1 MKTQVV
7 HLELHDDVVS
17 VRDKMSWAKTAR
29 ILLVWPTRKRVLNR
43 SLDLILLQRH
53 AASLGAQLGLV
64 TRSTEIRRAA
74 KELGLPVFATTAE
87 AQTKAW
93 QNPALRPKPARRA
106 PRPDLQGL
114 RAEAYPPEPA
124 WLARPAVRL
133 TFFSLAVVAVLAIVL
148 LFVPSATISLD
159 PKMQE
164 QSLTLS
170 VSASQKVTSVN
181 VAGSLPAHRLSMVV
195 EGSKSVQASGQA
207 SMPDKPA
214 QGVARFRNLT
224 TSVIDIPAGTVIRTT
239 TEPAIRFITTQV
251 GVVTAGVGK
260 TIDIPVQ
267 ALEPGSVGNLPAD
280 ALIAI
285 QGSLGPHLEVTNPQ
299 PTSAGAERTV
309 SMPTAGDRALL
320 REALLTDLRQQALD
334 QVATQ
339 LAPGD
344 LLFPETLAINHVLG
358 ETYLPAEGRAG
369 DALAL
374 SMQAEFSIQYVLAS
388 DLKTLAA
395 AALDAGLASDL
406 LPVADT
412 LTIEQAGGPLS
423 QADGVTRFEI
433 LISRRLMPNINMFTL
448 RHAVQGLPPAK
459 ASQRLESILPLASPP
474 QIQLVPSCWPW
485 LPFLQFRILINT

>member
-1 MKTQVV
+1 MKTQVIQ
-7 HLELHDDVVS
+7 LELHDDVVS
-17 VRDKMSWAKTAR
+17 IRDKMSWTKTGR
-29 ILLVWPTRKRVLNR
+29 ILLVWPTRKRLLNR
-43 SLDLILLQRH
+43 NLDLILLQRY

-64 TRSTEIRRAA
+64 TRSTEIRKAA
-74 KELGLPVFATTAE
+74 KEFGLPVFATTAE
-87 AQTKAW
+87 AQAKAW
-93 QNPALRPKPARRA
+93 QDPALRPKPGRRA
-106 PRPDLQGL
+106 PRPDLRGL

-181 VAGSLPAHRLSMVV
+181 VAGSLPAHRLSVVV
-195 EGSKSVQASGQA
+195 EGSQSAQASGQA
-207 SMPDKPA
+207 SVPDKPA
-214 QGVARFRNLT
+214 QGVARFRNLA
-224 TSVIDIPAGTVIRTT
+224 TSVIGIPAGTVIRTT
-239 TEPAIRFITTQV
+239 TEPAIRFVTKQD
-251 GVVTAGVGK
+251 GVVAAGVGE
-260 TIDIPVQ
+260 TIDIPIQ
-267 ALEPGSVGNLPAD
+267 AREPGTVGNLPAD
-280 ALIAI
+280 TLIAI
-285 QGSLGPHLEVTNPQ
+285 QGSLGPHLAVTNPQ
-299 PTSAGAERTV
+299 PTSGGAERTV
-309 SMPTAGDRALL
+309 SMPTAGDRAFL
-320 REALLTDLRQQALD
+320 RQALMTDLHRQALT
-334 QVATQ
+334 QVANQ

-344 LLFPETLAINHVLG
+344 LLFPETLAINHVLD

-369 DALAL
+369 DALAIT
-374 SMQAEFSIQYVLAS
+374 MQAEFTIQYVLAS

-412 LTIEQAGGPLS
+412 LTIELAGGPLS
-423 QADGVTRFEI
+423 QADGVTRFDI
-433 LISRRLMPNINMFTL
+433 LINRRLMPNINLFTL
-448 RHAVQGLPPAK
+448 RRAVQGLPPAQ

-474 QIQLVPSCWPW
+474 QIQLVPSWWPW

>member
-1 MKTQVV
+1 MKTQVI

-17 VRDKMSWAKTAR
+17 VRDKMSSAKTAR
-29 ILLVWPTRKRVLNR
+29 ILLVWPTRKRLLDRN
-43 SLDLILLQRH
+43 LDLILLQRH

-64 TRSTEIRRAA
+64 TRSAEIRRAA

-87 AQTKAW
+87 TQTKAW
-93 QNPALRPKPARRA
+93 QNSSLRPKPARRV

-133 TFFSLAVVAVLAIVL
+133 TFFSLAVVAVLAMVL
-148 LFVPSATISLD
+148 LFVPSAGISLD
-159 PKMQE
+159 PKLQE
-164 QSLTLS
+164 QSLILS
-170 VSASQKVTSVN
+170 VSASPKVTSVN
-181 VAGSLPAHRLSMVV
+181 VAGSLPAHRLSVAV
-195 EGSKSVQASGQA
+195 EGSQSAQASGQA
-207 SMPDKPA
+207 SVPDKLA

-224 TSVIDIPAGTVIRTT
+224 TSVIGIPAGTVIRTT
-239 TEPAIRFITTQV
+239 TEPAIRFVTTQD
-251 GVVTAGVGK
+251 GVVAAGVGK

-285 QGSLGPHLEVTNPQ
+285 QGSLGPHLAVTNPQ

-334 QVATQ
+334 QFATR

-344 LLFPETLAINHVLG
+344 LLFPETLAIHQVSG

-369 DALAL
+369 EALAL
-374 SMQAEFSIQYVLAS
+374 TMQAEFTIQYVLAS
-388 DLKTLAA
+388 DLETLAA

-412 LTIEQAGGPLS
+412 LTIELAGGPVS

-433 LISRRLMPNINMFTL
+433 LISRRLKPNINQFTIS
-448 RHAVQGLPPAK
+448 RAVQGLPPAT
-459 ASQRLESILPLASPP
+459 ASQRLESILPLTSPP
-474 QIQLVPSCWPW
+474 QIQLVPSWWPW
-485 LPFLQFRILINT
+485 LPFLQFRILIIG

>member
-1 MKTQVV
+1 
-7 HLELHDDVVS
+7 
-17 VRDKMSWAKTAR
+17 
-29 ILLVWPTRKRVLNR
+29 
-43 SLDLILLQRH
+43 
-53 AASLGAQLGLV
+53 
-64 TRSTEIRRAA
+64 
-74 KELGLPVFATTAE
+74 
-87 AQTKAW
+87 
-93 QNPALRPKPARRA
+93 
-106 PRPDLQGL
+106 
-114 RAEAYPPEPA
+114 
-124 WLARPAVRL
+124 
-133 TFFSLAVVAVLAIVL
+133 
-148 LFVPSATISLD
+148 
-159 PKMQE
+159 
-164 QSLTLS
+164 
-170 VSASQKVTSVN
+170 
-181 VAGSLPAHRLSMVV
+181 
-195 EGSKSVQASGQA
+195 
-207 SMPDKPA
+207 
-214 QGVARFRNLT
+214 
-224 TSVIDIPAGTVIRTT
+224 
-239 TEPAIRFITTQV
+239 
-251 GVVTAGVGK
+251 
-260 TIDIPVQ
+260 
-267 ALEPGSVGNLPAD
+267 
-280 ALIAI
+280 
-285 QGSLGPHLEVTNPQ
+285 
-299 PTSAGAERTV
+299 GAERIV
-309 SMPTAGDRALL
+309 SMPTAGDRVLL

-433 LISRRLMPNINMFTL
+433 LISRRLMPNINMFSL

-474 QIQLVPSCWPW
+474 QIQLVPSWWPW